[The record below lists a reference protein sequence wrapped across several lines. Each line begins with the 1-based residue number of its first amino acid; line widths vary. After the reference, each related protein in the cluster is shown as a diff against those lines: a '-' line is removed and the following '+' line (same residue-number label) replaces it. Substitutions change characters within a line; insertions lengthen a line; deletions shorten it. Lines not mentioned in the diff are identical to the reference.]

1 MPQASAPTNQQ
12 KAFLETEKGDKL
24 NCLFNPAT
32 LTMARSNSWGE
43 AGVPGHGVPSLDF
56 NGGNPGTMSFEL
68 TFDGTADGRPVTV
81 HTDKLLKLME
91 IDPSLPG
98 HDESTNNGRPPWV
111 RFHWGDLHSFKAVIE
126 SINLNFTYFSASG
139 VPLRVKADL
148 SLRQFEAENAFGP
161 QNPTSGT
168 PTPHRTHQVQPGE
181 TLDRIAASHYGDP
194 TRWPL
199 IARAN
204 AIEDP
209 LAVEPGSI
217 LAIPRLGDV

>member
-1 MPQASAPTNQQ
+1 MPQAATPQNQQ
-12 KAFLETEKGDKL
+12 KACLVSEKGDKL
-24 NCLFNPAT
+24 YCMFNPAS
-32 LTMARSNSWGE
+32 LSMARSNSWGE
-43 AGVPGHGVPSLDF
+43 ANVPGHGVPPLDF

-68 TFDGTADGRPVTV
+68 TFDGTADGKPVTN

-98 HDESTNNGRPPWV
+98 HDESTNNGRPPWIL
-111 RFHWGDLHSFKAVIE
+111 FIWGDMRSFKAVIE
-126 SINLNFTYFSASG
+126 SVDLTFTYFSATG
-139 VPLRVKADL
+139 VPLRVKANL

-168 PTPHRTHQVQPGE
+168 PSPHRTHQVQPGE
-181 TLDRIAASHYGDP
+181 TLDRIASAHYGNP
-194 TRWPL
+194 GQWSL

-209 LAVEPGSI
+209 LAVEPGTI
-217 LAIPRLGDV
+217 LAIPRLGD